1 MPESALGRGLEALIQ
16 DSQEEEEK
24 KASKKNET
32 KKKTTSKKKEPKKK
46 ESKKKST
53 QKKTSKKDN
62 NKLTPQFTLDVDK
75 IDEIKEEVREN
86 PRISLWSLKSAAVFK
101 YMKKTIPEFSISNEA
116 SLILDEAI
124 AKKYPE
130 IWELFDDLE

>member
-1 MPESALGRGLEALIQ
+1 
-16 DSQEEEEK
+16 
-24 KASKKNET
+24 
-32 KKKTTSKKKEPKKK
+32 
-46 ESKKKST
+46 
-53 QKKTSKKDN
+53 
-62 NKLTPQFTLDVDK
+62 LDVDK

>member
-32 KKKTTSKKKEPKKK
+32 KKKTTSKKK

>member
-16 DSQEEEEK
+16 DSQEDEEK
-24 KASKKNET
+24 KSSKKNET
-32 KKKTTSKKKEPKKK
+32 KKKTTSKKKEPKK
-46 ESKKKST
+46 ESKKKIT
-53 QKKTSKKDN
+53 QKKTTKKDE

-75 IDEIKEEVREN
+75 INEIKEEVREN

-130 IWELFDDLE
+130 IWELFDDME

>member
-16 DSQEEEEK
+16 DSQEDEEK
-24 KASKKNET
+24 KSSKKNET
-32 KKKTTSKKKEPKKK
+32 KKKTTSKKKEPKK
-46 ESKKKST
+46 ESKKKTT
-53 QKKTSKKDN
+53 QKKTTKKDE

-75 IDEIKEEVREN
+75 INEIKEEVREN

-130 IWELFDDLE
+130 IWELFDDME